1 MRWTQDQGRRKS
13 LDWKD
18 LGMFE
23 AREKEVCGE
32 EQLIAHKGEGNGK
45 FLMRQGGAE

>member
-32 EQLIAHKGEGNGK
+32 EQLHIKERVMANS
-45 FLMRQGGAE
+45 